1 MNTLLK
7 RKKKKF
13 SAQQGTAWQEMGDD
27 STGEKQQKINK
38 KIQMIMMGQSDRK
51 DQMLI
56 PWAKD
61 RRGNPLSSQG

>member
-1 MNTLLK
+1 M
-7 RKKKKF
+7 
-13 SAQQGTAWQEMGDD
+13 SDD
-27 STGEKQQKINK
+27 STGEKQQKMNK

-61 RRGNPLSSQG
+61 RKGNPLSSQV